1 MSILVSHTSALQLM
15 RLRGYPARVKEW
27 SESTS
32 YVPPKLPGHQ
42 KVMRIISADDLLRE
56 LLMPLDLLVRTDNNS
71 HTTALADKHV
81 TRSAFPRDAFVRL
94 SEDLYC
100 VAPELI
106 AFQMARGASVEQ
118 VALLLYELVGTYALD
133 CGSSYGMTQRKEPLT
148 TIEAISEMLLRRGS
162 THGSRK
168 VGAALPLV
176 APDSGSPMESKLA
189 LRIKAPVDQGGWGMQ
204 FTSMNHSMWL
214 GRLSGRFEELKLRKP
229 DILFCGVRE
238 GSGPRFVALEYHGA
252 WHLQDEQVKKDE
264 VRRNEF
270 AANGIKDYTIF
281 KDQYDDLDYMDW
293 LLSQIGEELG
303 ICMDSLAWGKNLRE
317 DLYQRLEKARPL
329 GLADD
334 SAVRL
339 SA

>member
-1 MSILVSHTSALQLM
+1 M
-15 RLRGYPARVKEW
+15 RLREYPGRVGEW

-32 YVPPKLPGHQ
+32 YVPSKLPGHQ
-42 KVMRIISADDLLRE
+42 EVMDIVLADSLLNE
-56 LLMPLDLLVRTDNNS
+56 LPMPLDLLLRTDNNS
-71 HTTALADKHV
+71 HTTALANKHV

-94 SEDLYC
+94 SEDAYC
-100 VAPELI
+100 VSPELI

-133 CGSSYGMTQRKEPLT
+133 RSSSFGMMQRKEPLT
-148 TIEAISEMLLRRGS
+148 SVEAISDMLLRRGS
-162 THGSRK
+162 AHGSRK
-168 VGAALPLV
+168 VREALPLV

-189 LRIKAPVDQGGWGMQ
+189 LRIKAPADQGGWGMQ

-229 DILFCGVRE
+229 DILFCGSRD

-270 AANGIKDYTIF
+270 AANGIKDYTVF

-293 LLSQIGEELG
+293 LISQIGQDLG
-303 ICMDSLAWGKNLRE
+303 ICMDHLAWNKNLRE
-317 DLYQRLEKARPL
+317 GLYQRLEGARPL

>member
-1 MSILVSHTSALQLM
+1 MSILISHTSALQLM
-15 RLRGYPARVKEW
+15 RLREFLDRVAEW
-27 SESTS
+27 NETTS
-32 YVPPKLPGHQ
+32 YIPPKLPGHQ
-42 KVMRIISADDLLRE
+42 KVMDIVSADSLLQG
-56 LLMPLDLLVRTDNNS
+56 LAMPLDLLVRSDNNS

-94 SEDLYC
+94 SEETYC
-100 VAPELI
+100 VSPDLI
-106 AFQMARGASVEQ
+106 AFQMARGATVEQ
-118 VALLLYELVGTYALD
+118 VALLLYELVGVYSLD
-133 CGSSYGMTQRKEPLT
+133 GGSSFGMTQRSLPLT
-148 TIEAISEMLLRRGS
+148 SIEAVTDMLMRRDRA
-162 THGSRK
+162 HGTRK
-168 VGAALPLV
+168 VAQALSLV

-204 FTSMNHSMWL
+204 FTSMNQSIWL
-214 GRLSGRFEELKLRKP
+214 GGLNERFAELKLRKP
-229 DILFCGVRE
+229 DILFCGDANS
-238 GSGPRFVALEYHGA
+238 SGPRFVALEYHGA

-293 LLSQIGEELG
+293 LLSKIGKELG
-303 ICMDSLAWGKNLRE
+303 LNMDYLAWGKDLRQ
-317 DLYQRLEKARPL
+317 DLYQRLEAAKPL
-329 GLADD
+329 GFVDD